1 MAAWT
6 YVAQVHQPSHFTRT
20 RDFPLLILHVRRPD
34 QAFAYGGQR
43 ITVWISWAKSFEKK
57 RSRVQSSATRNFFS
71 TQGSF
76 SR

>member
-6 YVAQVHQPSHFTRT
+6 YVAQVHQSSHFTRT

-43 ITVWISWAKSFEKK
+43 ITGVDILGEIF
-57 RSRVQSSATRNFFS
+57 
-71 TQGSF
+71 
-76 SR
+76 